1 MSKMSKSNKPT
12 GTKNITK
19 QKSYKPQPKN
29 TKQLKEFNKITNDKK
44 EKRKEDKMEADDQN
58 SLSAAIYDQ
67 NRK

>member
-19 QKSYKPQPKN
+19 QKSYKPQHKN